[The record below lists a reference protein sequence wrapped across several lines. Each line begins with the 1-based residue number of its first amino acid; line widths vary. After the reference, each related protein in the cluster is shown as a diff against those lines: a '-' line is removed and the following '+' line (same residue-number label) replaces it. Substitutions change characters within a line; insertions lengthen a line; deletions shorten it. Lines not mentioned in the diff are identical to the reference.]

1 MKKVYLFSII
11 FVGLFCLASLVAA
24 VSIPDP
30 LKGATF
36 DKLLKKIATTVAEL
50 VGAIGTIMI
59 IIAGIFYLT
68 SAGSPERIG
77 VAKKT
82 LMYAIAGMVIGLSAS
97 AIVGMVAQIAGTGGG

>member
-1 MKKVYLFSII
+1 MKKVYIFSII
-11 FVGLFCLASLVAA
+11 FVGLFCFASLAMAVTIPNPGPASFKVLLEGIAKAVAG
-24 VSIPDP
+24 I
-30 LKGATF
+30 
-36 DKLLKKIATTVAEL
+36 
-50 VGAIGTIMI
+50 VGALGTIMV

-97 AIVGMVAQIAGTGGG
+97 AIVGMVAQIAGP